1 VAKKQAKQ
9 KKKASRLTSSLRQHK
24 QVGKSLIS
32 PMLTLPGIASQP
44 WTNDRLP
51 QMLWACLVISVLP
64 RQDALAAF
72 REIASIGLRYRDAAG
87 TGDWTLFHSHL
98 PTLPTEILN
107 HITRVITRH
116 PLGYAALRPLLL
128 FDSLP
133 GREQWAHALEVQTQ
147 DRDWRTLRDAVLKVL
162 GHQSQEATDIR
173 WLSLLFKLA
182 LGLLQFPVTM
192 KERVEELIAY
202 PNKGDMQ
209 SVRPF
214 IRAGEMT
221 LAMHITSDNSW
232 GEAFWKECLDK
243 TTCTPAGPPRPPDPE
258 YDRVGSIKVV
268 QQVYMALLDH
278 WFNTLDTTAVD
289 SKHDSAFVL
298 YT

>member
-1 VAKKQAKQ
+1 VAKKKAKQ
-9 KKKASRLTSSLRQHK
+9 KKKASRLTSALRQHK
-24 QVGKSLIS
+24 QVGKSLIP
-32 PMLTLPGIASQP
+32 PMLTVPGITPQS

-64 RQDALAAF
+64 RLDALAAF
-72 REIASIGLRYRDAAG
+72 RETASIGLRYRDAAS

-98 PTLPTEILN
+98 HTLPAEILN

-128 FDSLP
+128 FDGLP

-147 DRDWRTLRDAVLKVL
+147 DRDWRTLGDAVLKVL
-162 GHQSQEATDIR
+162 DHQSQEATDIR

-182 LGLLQFPVTM
+182 LGLLHFPVTM
-192 KERVEELIAY
+192 KERVEELVAY
-202 PNKGDMQ
+202 PNKGDMR

-221 LAMHITSDNSW
+221 FAMHITSDNSW
-232 GEAFWKECLDK
+232 ADIEQGQIGRIWFIWHDF
-243 TTCTPAGPPRPPDPE
+243 
-258 YDRVGSIKVV
+258 V
-268 QQVYMALLDH
+268 QQCQKGGKNVVFCLI
-278 WFNTLDTTAVD
+278 
-289 SKHDSAFVL
+289 
-298 YT
+298 